1 MCHWHFLSM
10 QTRMLTN
17 RTVVVTTQGNCISR
31 LASRNN
37 ENRASK
43 HQQNVR
49 QTAYNGKP
57 FQETARHKSLSKV
70 KRSNIS
76 EPGAAAEIVDD
87 HRMND
92 FSFSPSKK
100 AAVAACVCALHRYTI
115 CSLYARYMLA
125 ATIHRT
131 HPACWL
137 WIRGHFFPPFPSAAG
152 GEIILSPLLGTRLRS
167 LRSRR

>member
-1 MCHWHFLSM
+1 M
-10 QTRMLTN
+10 QTRLLTN

-76 EPGAAAEIVDD
+76 EPEAAAKIVDD

-115 CSLYARYMLA
+115 CSLYACCHRPSHTPCLLA
-125 ATIHRT
+125 LNSRT
-131 HPACWL
+131 
-137 WIRGHFFPPFPSAAG
+137 FFPSFSFRG
-152 GEIILSPLLGTRLRS
+152 RGRNYS
-167 LRSRR
+167 